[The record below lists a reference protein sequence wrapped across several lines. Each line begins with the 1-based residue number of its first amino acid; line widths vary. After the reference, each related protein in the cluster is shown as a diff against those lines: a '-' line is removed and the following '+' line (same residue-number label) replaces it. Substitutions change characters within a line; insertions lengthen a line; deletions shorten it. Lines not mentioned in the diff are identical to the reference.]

1 MYLAESP
8 AGALIEVLVH
18 LELSPEELPPSYTLL
33 RVVVP
38 LELAM
43 EPVEV
48 PAGDAWKTD
57 LTMTRQLGDAWLAGG
72 ASALARV
79 PSVILPCTSNV
90 LLNPLHRDTHDIAV
104 VETLRISLDQ
114 RLLRSLRG

>member
-57 LTMTRQLGDAWLAGG
+57 LAMTRQLGDAWLAGG

-79 PSVILPCTSNV
+79 PSVILPSTFNF
-90 LLNPLHRDTHDIAV
+90 LFNPLHAAAREVTV
-104 VETLRISLDQ
+104 SERMQVNLDR
-114 RLLRSLRG
+114 RLLRLMHG

>member
-33 RVVVP
+33 RVAVP
-38 LELAM
+38 LELAT
-43 EPVEV
+43 ELIEV

-57 LTMTRQLGDAWLAGG
+57 LATTRKLGDAWLEGG

-79 PSVILPCTSNV
+79 PSVILPHTFNV
-90 LLNPLHRDTHDIAV
+90 LLNPMHTATHHISI
-104 VETLRISLDQ
+104 VETIRIHLDQ
-114 RLLRSLRG
+114 RFLHSLRG